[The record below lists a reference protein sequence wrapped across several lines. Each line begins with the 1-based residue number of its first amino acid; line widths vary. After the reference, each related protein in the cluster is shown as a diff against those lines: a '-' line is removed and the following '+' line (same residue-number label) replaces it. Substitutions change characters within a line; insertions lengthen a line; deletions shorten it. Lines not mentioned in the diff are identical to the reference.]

1 MKLGLKS
8 LLAELLHKL
17 PIRNPLHFFKKK
29 IYRYIFIGKVSK
41 EPVRELVLKGAVNYK
56 KVIDKE
62 VLDKWINVYGLDES
76 NLVKADGNIAFPFF
90 NKDIFKIHAY

>member
-62 VLDKWINVYGLDES
+62 VFLITITSQLGHPEYIVT
-76 NLVKADGNIAFPFF
+76 
-90 NKDIFKIHAY
+90 